1 MTPREFAEPQL
12 MKRYGTLFVAALGV
26 VLSCDALAADSPKS
40 ALQDLQSGNQRYA
53 SGKATHCHV
62 NDQKLAIHAAG
73 QAPDA
78 VILSCSDS
86 RVPPERIFDQDIGE
100 LFTIRV
106 AGNVLNEDVVASIEY
121 AVQVLGARLVVVMG
135 HDSCGA
141 IKAAVSKK
149 TDREAGSP
157 NLNHLIEEIR
167 ANLVSQG
174 DHAGQGGASS
184 SDPKYRDAARKNVS
198 AVAADLMKR
207 SKIVREA
214 VESGKLQIAQAMYEL
229 DSGKVDFSQ

>member
-1 MTPREFAEPQL
+1 MHKNVTL
-12 MKRYGTLFVAALGV
+12 MKGSRTRFVAVIGAALPFA
-26 VLSCDALAADSPKS
+26 ALAVDSPQA
-40 ALQDLQSGNQRYA
+40 ALLDLKSGNQRYV

-62 NDQKLAIHAAG
+62 NDQKLAVAELS

-86 RVPPERIFDQDIGE
+86 RIPPERIFDQDIGE

-106 AGNVLNEDVVASIEY
+106 AGNVLNEDVVASIEF
-121 AVQVLGARLVVVMG
+121 AVQSLGARLVVVMG

-157 NLNHLIEEIR
+157 NLNHLVEEIR

-184 SDPKYRDAARKNVS
+184 ADPKYRDAAKKNVS

-207 SKIVREA
+207 SKIVRDA
-214 VESGKLQIAQAMYEL
+214 VQSGKLQIAQAMYTLEN
-229 DSGKVDFSQ
+229 GKVDFLNSGK

>member
-1 MTPREFAEPQL
+1 ML
-12 MKRYGTLFVAALGV
+12 IKRYGRLFVAALGIA
-26 VLSCDALAADSPKS
+26 LSCVASGTEAPKTALHNLK
-40 ALQDLQSGNQRYA
+40 SGNQRFV
-53 SGKATHCHV
+53 SGKASHCQV
-62 NDQKLAIHAAG
+62 SDEKIAAHKKA
-73 QAPDA
+73 QTPDA

-106 AGNVLNEDVVASIEY
+106 AGNVLSEDVVASIEY
-121 AVQVLGARLVVVMG
+121 AVQSLGARLVVVMG
-135 HDSCGA
+135 HGSCGA

-167 ANLVSQG
+167 NNLVTQG
-174 DHAGQGGASS
+174 DRAGQGGATS
-184 SDPKYRDAARKNVS
+184 SDTTYTDAAKKNVS

-207 SKIVREA
+207 SKIVRDA
-214 VESGKLQIAQAMYEL
+214 VQAGKLQIAQAMYDL
-229 DSGKVDFSQ
+229 GSGQVKFAE